1 MVGTVEQCCHRNLEL
16 DRQPVGTGGEALGVM
31 ALVVLKITVDGA
43 VPHFMFCAMYYS
55 PANLCGRVSYTIVL

>member
-1 MVGTVEQCCHRNLEL
+1 M
-16 DRQPVGTGGEALGVM
+16 DRQPVGAGGEALGVM